1 MKNVALELYL
11 ETFLI
16 ESEREIP
23 LLKYLL
29 TCCTFGRK
37 VHVLATIQAMSM
49 KIAGTEEYS
58 LDAKEKNL

>member
-11 ETFLI
+11 ETFLV
-16 ESEREIP
+16 ESERGIP
-23 LLKYLL
+23 LLKYS